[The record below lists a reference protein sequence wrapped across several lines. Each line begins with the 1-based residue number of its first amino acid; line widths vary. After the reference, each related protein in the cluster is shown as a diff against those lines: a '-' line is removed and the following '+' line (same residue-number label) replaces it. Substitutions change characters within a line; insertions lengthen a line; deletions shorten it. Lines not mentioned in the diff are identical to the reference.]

1 MDFAGGDSFSAGSD
15 MPEGSWRGRHR
26 KPQMVT
32 RHCHWDQFISL
43 LGQRKWNLSC
53 NILNFM
59 FFSGWILVSNEND
72 LTFKKLWRAKEG
84 GMWQCMLHQGGRT
97 WQPFVGSKK
106 GNENFRQARIYNF
119 CVKCVVFAR
128 NRKFANLT
136 QWNMQHIPCNS
147 ALLAQEALFLPK
159 KALFLPKDLPKKS
172 A

>member
-1 MDFAGGDSFSAGSD
+1 MDFARGDSFSAGSD

-72 LTFKKLWRAKEG
+72 LTLRNSGGGKREGCDHVCDTRVAELGSLSSRAK
-84 GMWQCMLHQGGRT
+84 MAMKI
-97 WQPFVGSKK
+97 FVK
-106 GNENFRQARIYNF
+106 RIF
-119 CVKCVVFAR
+119 TIFASNASFLR
-128 NRKFANLT
+128 AIANL
-136 QWNMQHIPCNS
+136 QN
-147 ALLAQEALFLPK
+147 
-159 KALFLPKDLPKKS
+159 
-172 A
+172 